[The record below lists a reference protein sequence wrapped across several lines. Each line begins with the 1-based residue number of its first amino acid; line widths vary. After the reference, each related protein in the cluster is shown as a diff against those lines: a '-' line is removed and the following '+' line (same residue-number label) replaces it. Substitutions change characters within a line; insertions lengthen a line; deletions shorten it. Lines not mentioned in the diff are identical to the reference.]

1 MFWIIMGI
9 AVIVIAALVWLDRML
24 SEVAAEINRV
34 DDDVDFYGEES

>member
-34 DDDVDFYGEES
+34 DDNVDFYGEES